1 MDRCASTN
9 KMINNGTKAV
19 GASQFKEEGEGE
31 EEGCDKDRDEEEE
44 GDEDDRDKDGHGPN
58 WKSLEDP
65 CLCDACKAVS
75 IGPITNANHT
85 SDTYWK
91 RIKVEFD

>member
-1 MDRCASTN
+1 MDRGASMN
-9 KMINNGTKAV
+9 QMINNGTKVV

-44 GDEDDRDKDGHGPN
+44 GDEDDRDKDGRGPN
-58 WKSLEDP
+58 FKSLEDP
-65 CLCDACKAVS
+65 CLSDAWKAVS

-85 SDTYWK
+85 SDTHWK